1 MTQKF
6 IVICILLFLM
16 LLGAPRA
23 QAASISLSTHSSN
36 ASVSAALL
44 DADLDISIELDQ
56 AKPDKNEKKWLL
68 TLTAANLTPDFSINE
83 IYFNTTAS
91 LGDIQK
97 LKLKSTNNWDL
108 TWGTDNIAVDG
119 FGLFDISLVSTSEQL
134 DPQETFT
141 FEIEVKTTF
150 APDYTFEDF
159 IALSS
164 PGSPGSILAYGAAR
178 FFDGPGGQ
186 MANGAHAP
194 EPATAF
200 LLGLGALALLRKRR
214 E

>member
-1 MTQKF
+1 
-6 IVICILLFLM
+6 M
-16 LLGAPRA
+16 LLGAPRV
-23 QAASISLSTHSSN
+23 QAASILLSSHSSN
-36 ASVSAALL
+36 ASVDAALL
-44 DADLDISIELDQ
+44 DADLDISINLTQ
-56 AKPDKNEKKWLL
+56 TNPGKSEKKWLL

-83 IYFNTTAS
+83 IYFNTTAN
-91 LGDIQK
+91 LGDIQQFK
-97 LKLKSTNNWDL
+97 LKNLVGGGNKNNWDL
-108 TWGTDNIAVDG
+108 AWGTDNTDVDG
-119 FGLFDISLVSTSEQL
+119 FGLFDISLVSASEQL

-141 FEIEVKTTF
+141 FEIEVKTTL

-159 IALSS
+159 ITLSS
-164 PGSPGSILAYGAAR
+164 PGSPGFILAYGSAG
-178 FFDGPGGQ
+178 FFDGPEGQ

>member
-1 MTQKF
+1 
-6 IVICILLFLM
+6 M
-16 LLGAPRA
+16 LLGAPRV
-23 QAASISLSTHSSN
+23 QAASISLSSHSSN
-36 ASVSAALL
+36 ASVNAALL
-44 DADLDISIELDQ
+44 DADLDISINLTQ

-91 LGDIQK
+91 LDDIKQF
-97 LKLKSTNNWDL
+97 KLKSHKDNWDL
-108 TWGTDNIAVDG
+108 TWGTDNIDVDG
-119 FGLFDISLVSTSEQL
+119 FGLFDISLVTTSEQIN
-134 DPQETFT
+134 PQETFA

-159 IALSS
+159 FALSS

-178 FFDGPGGQ
+178 FFDGPEGQ